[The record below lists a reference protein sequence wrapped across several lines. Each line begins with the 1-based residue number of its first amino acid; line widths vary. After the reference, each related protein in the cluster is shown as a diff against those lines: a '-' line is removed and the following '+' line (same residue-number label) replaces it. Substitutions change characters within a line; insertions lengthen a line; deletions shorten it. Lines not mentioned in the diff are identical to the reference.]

1 MKGSIANYILGVRG
15 NFNFFPETCNPI
27 TYCLKEDS
35 QIITPCQ
42 FFFFF
47 FLRKIT
53 PCQLNNI
60 NKLLKIKINYSK
72 ITPPPPPRCMA
83 PHNSMGL
90 FAMQYR
96 EDG

>member
-47 FLRKIT
+47 FFFEEDHT
-53 PCQLNNI
+53 MS
-60 NKLLKIKINYSK
+60 IK
-72 ITPPPPPRCMA
+72 
-83 PHNSMGL
+83 
-90 FAMQYR
+90 
-96 EDG
+96 